1 MVATFR
7 FELVKSIGVVVLL
20 EIKFIIRKGDWLY
33 IFVGIEK
40 TDKKVG
46 VILATVKVVVLGVG
60 ALKLA
65 VATWVAVIVAV
76 PTPMT
81 FTKIAPVTVAT
92 FKLELV

>member
-1 MVATFR
+1 MVATFK

-20 EIKFIIRKGDWLY
+20 DIKFIIRKGDWLY

-46 VILATVKVVVLGVG
+46 VILATVKVVFLGVG

-65 VATWVAVIVAV
+65 VATWVAVIVVV
-76 PTPMT
+76 PALT
-81 FTKIAPVTVAT
+81 IVTVMPEMVAT
-92 FKLELV
+92 DKLELV